1 MNFVAVD
8 VETANSDRASICQIG
23 IAVFKDGKLADEW
36 VSLINPEDQ
45 FPHWNIKVHGITE
58 SHVKDSPKFS
68 IVADRINSYFK
79 DNVVISHG
87 NFDLDSLSKAFLK
100 CNVKF
105 QFGSW
110 LDTTQVARRAWSQ
123 FATKGYSLENLAG
136 KIGYKFEHHDA
147 LADAKAAG
155 VVLVEAIRITNI
167 TLDEWPKRVAQR
179 IDLNASSVA
188 VDTVREINQ
197 AGELLGEVIVFTRSI
212 IMKRSQAK
220 DAAARLGC
228 SIGKNVTKKT
238 TLLVVGGPDINKLET
253 KDKSGKHRHAEKNIA
268 EGQPIRILKESDF
281 ISMAADRTWIK

>member
-1 MNFVAVD
+1 M
-8 VETANSDRASICQIG
+8 
-23 IAVFKDGKLADEW
+23 
-36 VSLINPEDQ
+36 
-45 FPHWNIKVHGITE
+45 
-58 SHVKDSPKFS
+58 
-68 IVADRINSYFK
+68 
-79 DNVVISHG
+79 
-87 NFDLDSLSKAFLK
+87 
-100 CNVKF
+100 KF

-228 SIGKNVTKKT
+228 SIEKNVTKKT
-238 TLLVVGGPDINKLET
+238 TLLVVGGPDIHKLET